1 MSNILDFLSC
11 QEAFKAKGPH
21 EWAGPCPDCGGRDRF
36 LVWPDRPRGGAFLC
50 RGCGAKGD
58 GIQFLRQVYG
68 MGYPDACRALSLTP
82 RDSHASYPAKPTPRH
97 TPGTA
102 RPVTVPMPKPAQ
114 LPPVPW
120 MERAAAF
127 LTDCQRG
134 LETDAETVLAVTGRY
149 LTHDTARACGLG
161 WNPRDRYEPRAA
173 WGLPASEGR
182 DKLLLPRGLVIATRR
197 RTGVVAL
204 TVRCPNDRPE
214 SRPKYWQ
221 VAGSG
226 NVPFVAGR
234 AGLPVLLV
242 ESSLDAALVRP
253 GGTACNPYGRPE

>member
-1 MSNILDFLSC
+1 MS
-11 QEAFKAKGPH
+11 
-21 EWAGPCPDCGGRDRF
+21 
-36 LVWPDRPRGGAFLC
+36 
-50 RGCGAKGD
+50 
-58 GIQFLRQVYG
+58 
-68 MGYPDACRALSLTP
+68 YPDACRALSLTP
-82 RDSHASYPAKPTPRH
+82 RDSRASYSVKPNPRH

-127 LTDCQRG
+127 LADCQRG

-149 LTHDTARACGLG
+149 LTPDTARACGLG

-173 WGLPASEGR
+173 WNLPTQQGR

-221 VAGSG
+221 VKESS

-242 ESSLDAALVRP
+242 ESSLDAALVHQEAGDLCAAVALMGDLKGADTATDAFVRAAP
-253 GGTACNPYGRPE
+253 LVIACPDNDAGGRIA